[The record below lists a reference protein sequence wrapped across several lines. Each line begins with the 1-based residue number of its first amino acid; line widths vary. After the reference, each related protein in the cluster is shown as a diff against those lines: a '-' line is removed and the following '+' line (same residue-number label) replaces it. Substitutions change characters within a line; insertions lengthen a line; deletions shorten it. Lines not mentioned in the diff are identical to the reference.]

1 MEHVEHLERFGLE
14 RDPFRNEPQLEF
26 WFGGRPH
33 VAAGRRLRRCVEQGK
48 ELCVLIGAVG
58 SGTTTVARALAEQL
72 DPDAFEVA
80 LLVPLR
86 GVDPD
91 GLRSMIARQLGVE
104 APAAERSESMRQ
116 LYAHL
121 VALRASGRRAVVGI
135 DEAHTL
141 GAEAMGELRVL
152 LNLEHEEQ
160 RLLTL
165 LLVGTPDLVGAIA
178 RDPGLPGRV
187 ELQVSLDPLAVDEAH
202 AYLAHRLEVAGGNP
216 VLFAP
221 AVLDAIAERASGL
234 PRRLNALADATL
246 FEAHLAERER
256 PTPEDVER
264 AARDLPWADPALE
277 TAALAAGIDP
287 APAHAPRH
295 PLHDE
300 DGLGGAF
307 HGVPALDSLHDADA
321 QSFSDLDLEDDV
333 ERGLEE
339 ALVGAAD
346 EPLDVGGDGD
356 GVHPDHTVREPSID
370 AALLNPDETTPGNWQ
385 IARPADSARGAKPAP
400 PDDDDVTAS
409 RLKTH
414 KPAGATELPPLP
426 DEDELDGLFVDLV
439 DEA

>member
-1 MEHVEHLERFGLE
+1 MEHLERFGLE
-14 RDPFRNEPQLEF
+14 CDPFRNEPQLEF
-26 WFGGRPH
+26 WFSGRPH

-48 ELCVLIGAVG
+48 ELCVLIGPVG

-72 DPDAFEVA
+72 DPEAFEVA

-91 GLRSMIARQLGVE
+91 GLRAMIARQLGVE
-104 APAAERSESMRQ
+104 SPAPERNESMRQ

-121 VALRASGRRAVVGI
+121 VALRASGRRVVIGI

-165 LLVGTPDLVGAIA
+165 LLIGTPDLVAAIA

-187 ELQVSLDPLAVDEAH
+187 ELQVALAPLELDEVH

-277 TAALAAGIDP
+277 TAALAEAIDL
-287 APAHAPRH
+287 APALAPRAASV
-295 PLHDE
+295 DD

-307 HGVPALDSLHDADA
+307 AGVPALDSLRDVDS
-321 QSFSDLDLEDDV
+321 QSFADLDLEDDV
-333 ERGLEE
+333 ERGVEE
-339 ALVGAAD
+339 ALSGAAD
-346 EPLDVGGDGD
+346 EPLDVGDDGHAD
-356 GVHPDHTVREPSID
+356 GFQLDHTVREASID
-370 AALLNPDETTPGNWQ
+370 TSLLNPDETTPGNWQ
-385 IARPADSARGAKPAP
+385 VARPADTARAAKPAAT
-400 PDDDDVTAS
+400 DDNDVTAS

-414 KPAGATELPPLP
+414 KPPGTAELPPLP

>member
-1 MEHVEHLERFGLE
+1 MEHLERFGLE

-26 WFGGRPH
+26 WFGARPH

-48 ELCVLIGAVG
+48 ELCLLIGPVG

-72 DPDAFEVA
+72 DADAFEIA
-80 LLVPLR
+80 MLVPLR
-86 GVDPD
+86 GIDPD
-91 GLRSMIARQLGVE
+91 GLRTMIARQLGIE
-104 APAAERSESMRQ
+104 TPATERGESMRQ
-116 LYAHL
+116 IYAHL
-121 VALRASGRRAVVGI
+121 LDLQRSGRRAVVGI

-141 GAEAMGELRVL
+141 GADAMGELRAL
-152 LNLEHEEQ
+152 LNLEYEEQ

-165 LLVGTPDLVGAIA
+165 LLIGTPELVAAIA

-187 ELQVSLDPLAVDEAH
+187 ELQVALAPLEVDEAH
-202 AYLAHRLEVAGGNP
+202 AYLAHRLEIAGGNP
-216 VLFAP
+216 MLFAAP
-221 AVLDAIAERASGL
+221 VLDAIAERASGL

-277 TAALAAGIDP
+277 TAAVAAEIEIARVGTRRSSRD
-287 APAHAPRH
+287 
-295 PLHDE
+295 D

-307 HGVPALDSLHDADA
+307 HDVPALESLSDTDS
-321 QSFSDLDLEDDV
+321 QSFADLDLEDDV
-333 ERGLEE
+333 ERGLEQV
-339 ALVGAAD
+339 LGGAAA
-346 EPLDVGGDGD
+346 EPLDVGGDAF
-356 GVHPDHTVREPSID
+356 HLERTVRDAAGD
-370 AALLNPDETTPGNWQ
+370 AALLNPDETMPGNWQ
-385 IARPADSARGAKPAP
+385 VAPPADSLRGAKPAP
-400 PDDDDVTAS
+400 ADDNDVTAS

>member
-1 MEHVEHLERFGLE
+1 MEPVEHLERFGLE

-48 ELCVLIGAVG
+48 ELCVLIGPVG

-72 DPDAFEVA
+72 DPEAFEVA

-91 GLRSMIARQLGVE
+91 GLRTMVARQLGVE
-104 APAAERSESMRQ
+104 SPAAERSESMRQ

-141 GAEAMGELRVL
+141 GAEAMAELRVL

-165 LLVGTPDLVGAIA
+165 LLIGTPDLVAAIG

-187 ELQVSLDPLAVDEAH
+187 ELQVALEPLAVEEAH

-221 AVLDAIAERASGL
+221 PVLDAIAERASGL

-277 TAALAAGIDP
+277 TAALAEAIDLAP
-287 APAHAPRH
+287 APSPRR
-295 PLHDE
+295 
-300 DGLGGAF
+300 GAAADDALASAF
-307 HGVPALDSLHDADA
+307 AGVAALDSLRDVDS
-321 QSFSDLDLEDDV
+321 QSFAELDLEDDV
-333 ERGLEE
+333 ERGVEE
-339 ALVGAAD
+339 ALFGAAD
-346 EPLDVGGDGD
+346 EPLDVPADAD
-356 GVHPDHTVREPSID
+356 AFQLDHTVREASVD
-370 AALLNPDETTPGNWQ
+370 ASLLNPDETTPGNWQ
-385 IARPADSARGAKPAP
+385 IAHPADSARSAKPPAA
-400 PDDDDVTAS
+400 DDNDVTAS

-414 KPAGATELPPLP
+414 KPPGSAELPPLP

>member
-1 MEHVEHLERFGLE
+1 MEHLERFGLE

-26 WFGGRPH
+26 WFGARPH

-48 ELCVLIGAVG
+48 ELCVLIGPVG

-72 DPDAFEVA
+72 DPEVFEVA
-80 LLVPLR
+80 MLMPLR

-91 GLRSMIARQLGVE
+91 GLRARIAQQLGVE
-104 APAAERSESMRQ
+104 SPAADRSESMRQ
-116 LYAHL
+116 LYAQL
-121 VALRASGRRAVVGI
+121 VALRAEGRRAVIGI

-141 GAEAMGELRVL
+141 GSDALAELRVL
-152 LNLEHEEQ
+152 LNLEHDDQ

-165 LLVGTPDLVGAIA
+165 LLIGTPELVAAIA

-187 ELQVSLDPLAVDEAH
+187 ELQVALAPLDVAEAH

-221 AVLDAIAERASGL
+221 PVLDAIAERASGL

-256 PTPEDVER
+256 PTAEDVER

-277 TAALAAGIDP
+277 TAALAEEIAV
-287 APAHAPRH
+287 APPLALRAHRG
-295 PLHDE
+295 DD
-300 DGLGGAF
+300 DGLGDF
-307 HGVPALDSLHDADA
+307 HDVPALDSLRDADS
-321 QSFSDLDLEDDV
+321 QSFADLDLEDDV
-333 ERGLEE
+333 ERGVE
-339 ALVGAAD
+339 AVLGGAPD
-346 EPLDVGGDGD
+346 EPLDVGGG
-356 GVHPDHTVREPSID
+356 GFHLDHTVRELDSD

-385 IARPADSARGAKPAP
+385 VAPPADTARGASAVVT
-400 PDDDDVTAS
+400 DDNEVTAS

-414 KPAGATELPPLP
+414 KPAGNAELPPLP
-426 DEDELDGLFVDLV
+426 DEDELDSLFVDLV
-439 DEA
+439 EEA